1 MTCAKACS
9 KKNVNQVNGISNSNK
24 NTKIIQILLN
34 KISIE
39 HRAKLCDSSYWC
51 YTHVTFRKTQAVEQ
65 VEQRYC
71 QHRNISALCKLRKFW
86 PPHGAP
92 ATRERPSTMEHPA
105 TPDPQR
111 TRNGPALRTP
121 GIDLSQNLASSHGT
135 RKASHRMAQNGAES
149 VALDFSKV
157 VLIVPCPWP
166 TYESNMK

>member
-1 MTCAKACS
+1 MTGCAKACS
-9 KKNVNQVNGISNSNK
+9 EKNVSNPVNGISNSNK
-24 NTKIIQILLN
+24 NTKIVQILLN
-34 KISIE
+34 KISIK

-65 VEQRYC
+65 VEQRHC

-111 TRNGPALRTP
+111 TRVAHTWDRSFPE
-121 GIDLSQNLASSHGT
+121 SCFLARHTQGFT
-135 RKASHRMAQNGAES
+135 QNGAE
-149 VALDFSKV
+149 
-157 VLIVPCPWP
+157 
-166 TYESNMK
+166 